1 MTEFAPGGLS
11 CSQVLAQ
18 LSDFLDGELA
28 PPARAAIEAHVRQRV
43 RCAQFGGAVAAVL
56 QGLRR
61 QVGGGAAAG
70 FDAQTAGRLAEALRR
85 AR

>member
-1 MTEFAPGGLS
+1 MTDFAPGGLS

-28 PPARAAIEAHVRQRV
+28 PPARAAIEAHVQQCV

-61 QVGGGAAAG
+61 QVGGGAVAG
-70 FDAQTAGRLAEALRR
+70 LDAQAAGRLTEALRR